1 MTTQPLI
8 QLEQIKKTYGQGETA
23 VHALQDLSLTVC
35 RGEFA
40 AIVGQSGS
48 GKSTLM
54 NLLGCLDFPDE
65 GRYLLQGR
73 PIDRLQREALTPI
86 RRETIGFVF
95 QQFHLIP
102 SLTAL
107 ENAELPLL
115 YRRLSRKERR
125 QKALWAL
132 DQVGL
137 AHRAHHRPGQL
148 SGGQQQRAAIAR
160 AIAADPPILLAD
172 EPTGNLD
179 RENARRIMD
188 ILTRLWQDGRTLIL
202 ITHDPTV
209 AQQAPRRLCLQDGRI
224 VSDTHQPI

>member
-132 DQVGL
+132 EQVGL

>member
-73 PIDRLQREALTPI
+73 PIDRLQQEALTPI

-132 DQVGL
+132 EQVGL

-179 RENARRIMD
+179 RENACRIMD

-224 VSDTHQPI
+224 VSDTHSSL